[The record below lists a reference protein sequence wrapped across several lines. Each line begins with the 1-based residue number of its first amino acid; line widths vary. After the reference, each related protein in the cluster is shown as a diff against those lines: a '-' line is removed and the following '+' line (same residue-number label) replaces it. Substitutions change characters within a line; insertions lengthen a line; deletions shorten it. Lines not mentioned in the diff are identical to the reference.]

1 MSEKGLKEFHSDEE
15 FPENYE
21 ILEKIKSPLNVLWY
35 NVNSIFPDNYPAKMP
50 QDFARDMIL
59 FYSKKGDTVFD
70 GFNGSG
76 TVPRIANKLGRI
88 GIGTDVNPKAIKLS
102 QDHDPS
108 NADRYW
114 QSDLKKV
121 NLDKKVDLIL
131 TSPPFGISIAGDK
144 NNYSDE
150 VDDLSNSKSIEEFL
164 EKIRPCFQSYF
175 DNLKPNGIL
184 IFDARDRTK
193 DSKYYD
199 LSVIFRNMCLE
210 IGFKVHAKFFYFL
223 MPYRLYTY
231 KNHDNK
237 QIMPNVSTMDVY
249 CLYKGDDQKLE
260 NFNAV

>member
-1 MSEKGLKEFHSDEE
+1 MDEFGLKQYHTEEE

-35 NVNSIFPDNYPAKMP
+35 NVNSIFLDNYPAKMP
-50 QDFARDMIL
+50 PDFARDMIL
-59 FYSKKGDTVFD
+59 FYSKKGDIVFD

-76 TVPRIANKLGRI
+76 TVPRMANKLGRI
-88 GIGTDVNPKAIKLS
+88 GIGTDINPKAIKLS
-102 QDHDPS
+102 QDHDIS
-108 NADRYW
+108 NKERYW

-121 NLDKKVDLIL
+121 KLEKKADLIL
-131 TSPPFGISIAGDK
+131 TSPPFGISIQGDK

-150 VDDLSNSKSIEEFL
+150 PDDLSNSKSIEEFL
-164 EKIRPCFQSYF
+164 EKIKPCFQSYF

-199 LSVIFRNMCLE
+199 LSVIFRNMCLD
-210 IGFKVHAKFFYFL
+210 IGFKVHAKYFYFL

-231 KNHDNK
+231 KNKENK
-237 QIMPNVSTMDVY
+237 QIMPNVSTMDCY
-249 CLYKGDDQKLE
+249 ILYRPSNEVL
-260 NFNAV
+260 V

>member
-1 MSEKGLKEFHSDEE
+1 MSTPGLKDFDTDEQ

-50 QDFARDMIL
+50 PDFARDMIL
-59 FYSKKGDTVFD
+59 FYSKKGDTVWD

-76 TVPRIANKLGRI
+76 TVPRMANKLGRI
-88 GIGTDVNPKAIKLS
+88 GIGSDVNPKAIKLS
-102 QDHDPS
+102 QDHDVQH
-108 NADRYW
+108 ADRYW

-121 NLDKKVDLIL
+121 KLENKADLIL
-131 TSPPFGISIAGDK
+131 TSPPFGISIVGDK

-150 VDDLSNSKSIEEFL
+150 PDDLSNSKSIEEFL
-164 EKIRPCFQSYF
+164 EKIKPCFQSYF

-210 IGFKVHAKFFYFL
+210 IGFKVHARFFYFL

-231 KNHDNK
+231 KNKENK
-237 QIMPNVSTMDVY
+237 HIMPNVSTMDSYV
-249 CLYKGDDQKLE
+249 LYRPSNEVL
-260 NFNAV
+260 A